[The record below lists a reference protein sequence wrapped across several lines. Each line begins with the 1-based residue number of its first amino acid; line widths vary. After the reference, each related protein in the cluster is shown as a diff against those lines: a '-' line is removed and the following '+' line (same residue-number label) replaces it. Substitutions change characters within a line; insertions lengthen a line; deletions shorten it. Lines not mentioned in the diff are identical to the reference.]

1 MIQRGPGA
9 VLAIAGIAICLF
21 ALAYDPAAA
30 RARSSATAIS
40 PKEPGAPPAATAGA
54 PEGSVV
60 SVTPAE
66 PIRLA
71 ANEQEPGAPPA
82 GPVDED
88 LAARTPAAE
97 PRPGM
102 LRIDSDQ
109 PLSITAEELE
119 AIEEPDGRR
128 RLVFNQKVNVEQ
140 GELRVQSDRLE
151 AHYAAQAS
159 EPERLVARGNVRV
172 RQEKR
177 ELSCATATYYP
188 AKQRLEC
195 AGNARLRDGANQ
207 VNGQTIEILF
217 AEDRIRVKGGATV
230 NVAPEAKKKPAP
242 TASAEAQPPGAAP

>member
-1 MIQRGPGA
+1 MTRRGLEA
-9 VLAIAGIAICLF
+9 VLAAAGIAICLLL
-21 ALAYDPAAA
+21 LAYGADDA
-30 RARSSATAIS
+30 RARSSAATIS
-40 PKEPGAPPAATAGA
+40 PKEPGAPLASTAGA
-54 PEGSVV
+54 PEGSGVGV
-60 SVTPAE
+60 PPAE

-71 ANEQEPGAPPA
+71 ANEQGQGTPPA
-82 GPVDED
+82 GPVGED

-102 LRIDSDQ
+102 LRIESDQ

-119 AIEEPDGRR
+119 AIEEPDGSR

-177 ELSCATATYYP
+177 ELSCATATYFP

-195 AGNARLRDGANQ
+195 AGNARLRDGANK
-207 VNGQTIEILF
+207 VSGETIEILF

-230 NVAPEAKKKPAP
+230 NVAPQAKKPA
-242 TASAEAQPPGAAP
+242 ASAEAQPPEAAP